1 MDMPSRHGEGR
12 FVAASDEALRRLEA
26 NGQLALRYVDGEGR
40 PTERWPENP
49 NGSALGVAG
58 VSDHTGRILGLMPHP
73 DAFLY
78 PWHHPDWPRR
88 RAEVEAREPAGLA
101 LFRAGVEGA

>member
-1 MDMPSRHGEGR
+1 
-12 FVAASDEALRRLEA
+12 VAF
-26 NGQLALRYVDGEGR
+26 RYVDAAGR
-40 PTERWPENP
+40 PTESWPENP
-49 NGSALGVAG
+49 NGSARGVAG
-58 VSDHTGRILGLMPHP
+58 VCDATGRVLGLMPHP

-88 RAEVEAREPAGLA
+88 RSEVERTEPAGLA

>member
-1 MDMPSRHGEGR
+1 MPAGGCRFATSTREGKI
-12 FVAASDEALRRLEA
+12 A
-26 NGQLALRYVDGEGR
+26 
-40 PTERWPENP
+40 ERWPENP

-58 VSDHTGRILGLMPHP
+58 VCDATGRILGLMPHP

-88 RAEVEAREPAGLA
+88 RRELEAIEAGGLGF
-101 LFRAGVEGA
+101 FRAGVEGV